1 MAGAILEDLGYA
13 TVMANSGQEALDT
26 LKSCHAA
33 APIHGIMMDCQM
45 PGMDGL
51 SGEGSDVYRDVPII
65 ALTAN
70 AMKGDKEICLE
81 AGMNG
86 YLSKPLD
93 VKKLCAAIVTL
104 IEPAMTP
111 PPS

>member
-1 MAGAILEDLGYA
+1 LGYA

-51 SGEGSDVYRDVPII
+51 QATRAIRSGEGSDVYRDVPII